1 VYPLLIASKQDICA
15 MNMASYMIN
24 QCGMQSIY
32 NNSKN
37 ELLRCQYFDLLTID
51 GNALEMDD
59 INKYINNGEEE
70 IDKYTC
76 FIFLSRHRSESS
88 KPTLTCHS
96 TGNFGDVVVAGGN
109 AHELALTYPSLQ
121 KCYML
126 KLWSN
131 RGKVIDHG
139 YDIVIE
145 ATHHGPTSLPKPV
158 LFIEIGSS
166 EKQWNDINAIS
177 TVCESLLATVID
189 FKQFNKVAIALGG
202 THYPYKFTN
211 MLIESDIAL
220 ASVASKHN
228 LMHIDKSM
236 LKQMI
241 DKSVE
246 EVKYIILDWKGL
258 GREKDRLVRLINDFS
273 YEYGL
278 EVIKV

>member
-1 VYPLLIASKQDICA
+1 MYPLLIASKQDTCA
-15 MNMASYMIN
+15 MNMASYIIR
-24 QCGMQSIY
+24 QCGMQSVY
-32 NNSKN
+32 NDGKN

-59 INKYINNGEEE
+59 IHRYISTYEEE
-70 IDKYTC
+70 MVTYTC
-76 FIFLSRHRSESS
+76 YIFLSKHRSESS

-96 TGNFGDVVVAGGN
+96 TGNFDGVVGGGN
-109 AHELALTYPSLQ
+109 AYELAFTYPSLQ

-131 RGKVIDHG
+131 RGKVIEHG

-166 EKQWNDINAIS
+166 ERQWNDINAIS

-202 THYPYKFTN
+202 THYPDKFTN

-220 ASVASKHN
+220 ASVASKYN
-228 LMHIDKSM
+228 LMHIDKDM

-241 DKSVE
+241 DKSIE
-246 EVKYIILDWKGL
+246 KVKYIILDWKGL
-258 GREKDRLVRLINDFS
+258 GKEKDRLIRLVNDFS